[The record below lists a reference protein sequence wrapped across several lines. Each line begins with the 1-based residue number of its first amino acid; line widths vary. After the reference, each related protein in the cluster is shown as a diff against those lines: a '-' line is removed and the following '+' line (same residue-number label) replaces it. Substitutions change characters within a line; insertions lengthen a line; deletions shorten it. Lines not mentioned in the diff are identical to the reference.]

1 MAIKIISL
9 IIVVIIVVYFLRKEK
24 TKSDEYFGK
33 PKKYNKKELAIL
45 DHYKS
50 IYKAVPDNKNL
61 PDLQRDGFELED
73 VSLTATQIVYNN
85 PIPKTEEIEQIR
97 KGDLVKLLFAD
108 VEGYVERMWVEVVEL
123 NNPFFKGILRNDSID
138 FDNLKDGK
146 IVHFHANHIYE
157 IDSDHSS

>member
-1 MAIKIISL
+1 MTIKIISL
-9 IIVVIIVVYFLRKEK
+9 IVVVIIVVYFLRKEK

-33 PKKYNKKELAIL
+33 PKKYSKKELAIL

-50 IYKAVPDNKNL
+50 IYKPVPDNKNL

-73 VSLTATQIVYNN
+73 ISLTATQIVYNS
-85 PIPKTEEIEQIR
+85 PIPKSEEIERIK

-108 VEGYVERMWVEVVEL
+108 VDGYVERMWVEVVEHS
-123 NNPFFKGILRNDSID
+123 NSFFKGILRNDSID

-146 IVHFHANHIYE
+146 FIHFHSNHIYE
-157 IDSDHSS
+157 IDSDSNS